1 VISSLAPSATAKSLA
16 PDTAESEALTAV
28 EDFVQQHERGAIPV
42 QTRHYAR
49 LLPATEPGPG
59 QQYAFRVDLDR
70 CSGCKACVTACHS
83 LNGLDEGETWRE
95 VGLLI
100 GGSSQLPVLQHVT
113 AACHHC
119 LDPACLTACPV
130 DAYEKDPVTGI
141 VKHLDDQCFGCRYC
155 TFACPYEV
163 PKYNRAKGI
172 VRKCDMCADRLAV
185 GEAPACVQAC
195 PHEAISIRLVETR
208 QVIEDSETNLFLPGA
223 PDPNITYPTTAY
235 ETKRVFPRNTLPADY
250 HALHPEHAHWP
261 LLAMLVLTQLS
272 VGAFLVALILEPNDA
287 PELFQS
293 IRPLNAVGALG
304 FGFLALATSVLHLGR
319 PQYAFRALIGLRHSW
334 LSREILAFGLFAL
347 LASLY
352 AAANFAGAISPRI
365 LHGLGAAVAVS
376 GLAGVVCSV
385 CVYAVTR
392 RALWNGAAT
401 TARFLLTTALLGI
414 ATFLTSLMLAS
425 IVGGSL
431 SARELIAL
439 RGGTLCQ
446 LLMVVAAVKLVFEAA
461 LFRHLQSRTNT
472 SLKRSARLMLG
483 PLSNATLARFGCGI
497 LGGICMPA
505 FLLGNLQRDPPPG
518 DLQLALIVVLAFVAC
533 LIGEL
538 LERYLFFAAVAAPRM
553 PGSL

>member
-1 VISSLAPSATAKSLA
+1 
-16 PDTAESEALTAV
+16 
-28 EDFVQQHERGAIPV
+28 
-42 QTRHYAR
+42 
-49 LLPATEPGPG
+49 
-59 QQYAFRVDLDR
+59 
-70 CSGCKACVTACHS
+70 
-83 LNGLDEGETWRE
+83 
-95 VGLLI
+95 
-100 GGSSQLPVLQHVT
+100 
-113 AACHHC
+113 
-119 LDPACLTACPV
+119 
-130 DAYEKDPVTGI
+130 
-141 VKHLDDQCFGCRYC
+141 
-155 TFACPYEV
+155 
-163 PKYNRAKGI
+163 
-172 VRKCDMCADRLAV
+172 
-185 GEAPACVQAC
+185 
-195 PHEAISIRLVETR
+195 
-208 QVIEDSETNLFLPGA
+208 
-223 PDPNITYPTTAY
+223 
-235 ETKRVFPRNTLPADY
+235 
-250 HALHPEHAHWP
+250 
-261 LLAMLVLTQLS
+261 
-272 VGAFLVALILEPNDA
+272 VGAFLVALALEPSGA
-287 PELFQS
+287 PALFQS

-352 AAANFAGAISPRI
+352 AAANFVGAVSPRI
-365 LHGLGAAVAVS
+365 LQGLGAAVAVS

-401 TARFLLTTALLGI
+401 TVRFLLTTALLGI

-446 LLMVVAAVKLVFEAA
+446 LLMAVAAAKLVFEAS
-461 LFRHLQSRTNT
+461 LFRHLQSRTST

-505 FLLGNLQRDPPPG
+505 FLLGNLQRVPPPG
-518 DLQLALIVVLAFVAC
+518 DLQLALIVMLAFVAC

>member
-1 VISSLAPSATAKSLA
+1 MISTLAQSASPLA
-16 PDTAESEALTAV
+16 VNEAESLTAV
-28 EDFVQQHERGAIPV
+28 DDFVRQQERGAIPA

-172 VRKCDMCADRLAV
+172 VRKCDMCSDRLTA

-235 ETKRVFPRNTLPADY
+235 DTKRVFPRNTLPADY

-261 LLAMLVLTQLS
+261 LCAMLVLTQLS
-272 VGAFLVALILEPNDA
+272 VGAFLVALALEPSGA
-287 PELFQS
+287 PALFQS

-352 AAANFAGAISPRI
+352 AAANFVGAVSPRI
-365 LHGLGAAVAVS
+365 LQGLGAAVAVS

-401 TARFLLTTALLGI
+401 TVRFLLTTALLGI

-446 LLMVVAAVKLVFEAA
+446 LLMAVAAAKLVFEAS
-461 LFRHLQSRTNT
+461 LFRHLQSRTST

-505 FLLGNLQRDPPPG
+505 FLLGNLQRVPPPG
-518 DLQLALIVVLAFVAC
+518 DLQLALIVMLAFVAC

>member
-1 VISSLAPSATAKSLA
+1 MISASTKTANEETAAGMASQSAV
-16 PDTAESEALTAV
+16 DE
-28 EDFVQQHERGAIPV
+28 FVAQKDRGAFSP
-42 QTRHYAR
+42 QAKHYSR

-130 DAYEKDPVTGI
+130 DAYEKNPVTGI

-163 PKYNRAKGI
+163 PKYHRGKGI
-172 VRKCDMCADRLAV
+172 VRKCDMCSDRLAV

-195 PHEAISIRLVETR
+195 PHEAISIRLVDTR
-208 QVIEDSETNLFLPGA
+208 QVVEDSETNLFLPGA
-223 PDPNITYPTTAY
+223 PEPTITYPTTTY

-261 LLAMLVLTQLS
+261 LCAMLVLTQLS
-272 VGAFLVALILEPNDA
+272 VGAFLVAWALEPYESPA
-287 PELFQS
+287 LFQS
-293 IRPLNAVGALG
+293 IRPLNAIFALA
-304 FGFLALATSVLHLGR
+304 FGFLALGTSVLHLGR

-334 LSREILAFGLFAL
+334 LSREILAFGVFSN
-347 LASLY
+347 LAALY
-352 AAANFAGAISPRI
+352 AAANFLGPGSPPI
-365 LHGLGAAVAVS
+365 LRGLGTAVGVS
-376 GLAGVVCSV
+376 GLAGVLCSV

-392 RALWNGAAT
+392 RALWSAT
-401 TARFLLTTALLGI
+401 GTSIRFLLTTILLGI
-414 ATFLTSLMLAS
+414 ATFLTSLMLAA
-425 IVGGSL
+425 IVGRSAP
-431 SARELIAL
+431 ARELVAL
-439 RGGTLCQ
+439 RGGALCQ
-446 LLMVVAAVKLVFEAA
+446 WLMAVAAAKLVFEAS
-461 LFRHLQSRTNT
+461 LFRHVQSRTNT

-483 PLSNATLARFGCGI
+483 PLSNTTLARFGCGV
-497 LGGICMPA
+497 LGGLCMPA
-505 FLLGNLQRDPPPG
+505 FLLGCLQRHPPAS
-518 DLQLALIVVLAFVAC
+518 DLQPGLIVLLAFGAC
-533 LIGEL
+533 VIGEL

-553 PGSL
+553 PGTL